1 MEGTLKDIERRMI
14 TEIII
19 KHPNWNLDSFGFWI
33 SPIFFLFTAAL
44 PLEQRLQFP
53 LLPERNEKPP
63 KQRDPFR
70 VRFDMVKLQQKRYY

>member
-1 MEGTLKDIERRMI
+1 ME
-14 TEIII
+14 
-19 KHPNWNLDSFGFWI
+19 FGFIWLLDFTH
-33 SPIFFLFTAAL
+33 FFLFTAAL